1 MRGLA
6 QFWTWC
12 WCWAISRFLLGR
24 YKYLIVQRSDHI
36 PGVFHIMV
44 ADDLTGVEVTE
55 AVPKGEK
62 RAGWAGVRHAIGSEW
77 EVRKRRVK

>member
-12 WCWAISRFLLGR
+12 WCWAISRFLLGEHE
-24 YKYLIVQRSDHI
+24 YLIFKRSDHI
-36 PGVFHIMV
+36 KGLVHVMC

-62 RAGWAGVRHAIGSEW
+62 RDGWAGVRHALGSEW
-77 EVRKRRVK
+77 EVRKRRIE